1 MNKKR
6 LLIKLHWFYTLEL
19 NQVDLYMAQ
28 SKIFKNQDKKLGLFF
43 ERIALIEQN
52 HVDNIAKKIR
62 ELGGNPTRLGDIVA
76 PNLGKIAGN
85 TMGLSGLKIAL
96 KANRLLESKAIS
108 DYELLIKDLEK
119 DKSHGEL
126 IQLLQYN
133 LIDEHLHTAWFEQEL
148 RFLNKERRKR
158 RW

>member
-85 TMGLSGLKIAL
+85 TMGLSGVKIAL

-119 DKSHGEL
+119 DNSHPEL
-126 IQLLQYN
+126 IKVLEHN
-133 LIDEHLHTAWFEQEL
+133 LVDEHLHTAWFEQEL
-148 RFLNKERRKR
+148 NILNKQKQKKR
-158 RW
+158 L

>member
-43 ERIALIEQN
+43 ERVALIEQN
-52 HVDNIAKKIR
+52 HVDNIANKIR
-62 ELGGNPTRLGDIVA
+62 KLGGTPTRLGDILA
-76 PNLGKIAGN
+76 PLAGKIAGK

-108 DYELLIKDLEK
+108 DYELLIKD
-119 DKSHGEL
+119 
-126 IQLLQYN
+126 
-133 LIDEHLHTAWFEQEL
+133 
-148 RFLNKERRKR
+148 
-158 RW
+158 